1 MSLPSGWTVQGPQTS
16 DGETGFQIDSGDG
29 GIQGQVGILDLDNP
43 TAPTSQVTALETED
57 ITILALQVDG
67 TEVGSTNVQVTEP
80 VHLVTVAGESCAR
93 MGVQSTYQ
101 GSTSDGLYLNCRYQ
115 NILYNVM
122 LNSTSL
128 STAQLDT
135 AMSPLVDSW
144 TWH

>member
-1 MSLPSGWTVQGPQTS
+1 
-16 DGETGFQIDSGDG
+16 
-29 GIQGQVGILDLDNP
+29 
-43 TAPTSQVTALETED
+43 
-57 ITILALQVDG
+57 
-67 TEVGSTNVQVTEP
+67 VGSTNVQVTEP